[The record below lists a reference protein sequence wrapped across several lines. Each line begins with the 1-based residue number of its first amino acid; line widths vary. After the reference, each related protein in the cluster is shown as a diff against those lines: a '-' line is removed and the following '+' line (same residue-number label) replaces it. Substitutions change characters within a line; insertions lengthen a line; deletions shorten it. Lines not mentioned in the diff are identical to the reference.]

1 MKEIEEFVRKKY
13 DIEAL
18 VGQGAKSK
26 VFKVKKGSAVYALK
40 VSEDVELLKREAFF
54 LKNLS
59 YDTFPRF
66 FDWMESEQA
75 YLIME
80 YVEGFNLQEIMDK
93 GQVFSLEEALWILEP
108 VLQGLD
114 YLHRQSPY
122 IVYRDLKP
130 ANILVGI
137 NGQIYLTDFGSAFT
151 ETMRDM
157 SKVRTGTYGYAAPEQ
172 FWQNM
177 QASPDWDVYA
187 AGKLLG
193 YLLTGKNPTIP
204 PYQVEDFYEND
215 KRVSPF
221 ISEVINRCLNKNR
234 EARFVNA
241 GELLKALKEAKDTEK
256 KHSFRKR
263 VKVKYKKCVWMSEYR
278 RIF

>member
-1 MKEIEEFVRKKY
+1 MKEIEEFVRQKY

-18 VGQGAKSK
+18 IGQGAKSK
-26 VFKVKKGSAVYALK
+26 VYKVKKDGIIYALK
-40 VSEDVELLKREAFF
+40 VSEDVEVLKREAFF
-54 LKNLS
+54 LKNIS
-59 YDTFPRF
+59 CNVFPRF
-66 FDWMESEQA
+66 LDWMESELA

-114 YLHRQSPY
+114 YLHRQSPC

-137 NGQIYLTDFGSAFT
+137 SGHIYLTDFGSAFSEKVT
-151 ETMRDM
+151 DIE
-157 SKVRTGTYGYAAPEQ
+157 KVRTGTYGYAAPEQ
-172 FWQNM
+172 FWQDM
-177 QASPDWDVYA
+177 QATPDWDVYA

-193 YLLTGKNPTIP
+193 YLLTGKNPAIV
-204 PYQVEDFYEND
+204 PYQAEDFYEND
-215 KRVSPF
+215 KRVSPEVR
-221 ISEVINRCLNKNR
+221 EVIHRCLNKNR
-234 EARFVNA
+234 EARYENA
-241 GELLKALKEAKDTEK
+241 GELLKALKMAKDTGK
-256 KHSFRKR
+256 KHFFKKK